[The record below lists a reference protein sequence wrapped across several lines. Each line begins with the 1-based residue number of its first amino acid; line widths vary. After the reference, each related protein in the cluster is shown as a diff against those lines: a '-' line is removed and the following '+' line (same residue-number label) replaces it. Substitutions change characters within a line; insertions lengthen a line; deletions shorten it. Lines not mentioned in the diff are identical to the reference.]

1 MAGELGG
8 QVALVTGGGR
18 GIGRAIARA
27 LAAGGASVMVSSRTK
42 EQLDETV
49 ALIEA
54 DSGRGDGGR
63 GAAVVADVE
72 QRASVEAM
80 LSETERVFGPV
91 TLLVNNAG
99 VSNPVNGP
107 FETLDFDEVRRTI
120 DNNLTSAML
129 CTRLALPGMLGRGS
143 GRIINVA
150 SGSGIVCQP
159 FLNIYS
165 VAKTGLIRFSENLAL
180 ELQGRGVVVF
190 SITPGMVHTHAT
202 EVIWNVRKMNPLPG
216 WLEQGYGPPHE
227 NMADDASW
235 QPPERAAELCCFLA
249 SGAADRLSGRFFSVY
264 ADEAEMVSR
273 ADEIEQEQLYTLRL
287 PTLHGIERPITPED
301 IRRARG

>member
-1 MAGELGG
+1 MAGELEG

-18 GIGRAIARA
+18 GVGRAIAQA
-27 LAAGGASVMVSSRTK
+27 LAAAGASVMVSSRTK

-49 ALIEA
+49 ALIEGA
-54 DSGRGDGGR
+54 GGR
-63 GAAVVADVE
+63 AAAAVADVE

-80 LSETERVFGPV
+80 LSETERAFGPI

-99 VSNPVNGP
+99 VSNPVSGP

-129 CTRLALPGMLGRGS
+129 CTRLALPGMLERGS

-150 SGSGIVCQP
+150 SGSGLVCQP

-180 ELQGRGVVVF
+180 ELEGRGVSVF
-190 SITPGMVHTHAT
+190 AITPGMVHTQAT

-216 WLEQGYGPPHE
+216 WLAKGYGPPHE
-227 NMADDASW
+227 NLANDASW
-235 QPPERAAELCCFLA
+235 QPPERAAELCCYLA
-249 SGAADRLSGRFFSVY
+249 SGAADRLSGRFFSAY
-264 ADEAEMVSR
+264 ADERDMVAH
-273 ADEIEQEQLYTLRL
+273 ADDIERDMLYKLRL
-287 PTLHGIERPITPED
+287 PTLHGVERPVTPEE
-301 IRRARG
+301 IRAAQ